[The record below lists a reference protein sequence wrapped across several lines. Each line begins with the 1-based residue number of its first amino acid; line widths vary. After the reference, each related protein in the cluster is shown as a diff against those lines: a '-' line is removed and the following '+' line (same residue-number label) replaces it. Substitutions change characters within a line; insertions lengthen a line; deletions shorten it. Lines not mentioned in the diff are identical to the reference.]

1 MSEGERWQRI
11 LLQGIFI
18 FLAVLLSVSAV
29 AWVLQK
35 VLVKQALALEAQTF
49 IEAYQADPSYPLP
62 RTRNLVGYLVDPAG
76 KGSRPEILRDLP
88 PGLHAAVPLPGHER
102 PLPVYVEDFSG
113 GRLYLVFSGYN
124 VDRLIGLFGLLPV
137 TLLLI
142 IVYATSWIAYKLSLR
157 AVSPVLRLAR
167 RLRDSSPTQRMPE
180 LPTRGLKGETRE
192 LVLAMDEYKRRLED
206 LVERERRFSSDVS
219 HELRTPITIID
230 GAAQFL
236 ETEASLS
243 EKGRGRAR
251 MIRRACK
258 DISELIDAFLILG
271 REPKRLGDSEAV
283 DVAEVAEAEL
293 GKLASLLDGKP
304 LEMKLEAAVP
314 LCLPVHRKVIEIILS
329 NLCRNAINYSE
340 QGVIRVWVDRDG
352 IRVEDNGC
360 GIDEALIPHI
370 FDRHV
375 RGRGV
380 QKAGEGIGLNIVKRL
395 CDLYGWEIRLANR
408 GGGGVV
414 VSIRMA
420 Y

>member
-1 MSEGERWQRI
+1 MSDGERWQRV
-11 LLQGIFI
+11 LLQGTFI

-35 VLVKQALALEAQTF
+35 VLVRQALALEAETF
-49 IEAYQADPSYPLP
+49 VEAYQVDPAYPLP
-62 RTRNLVGYLVDPAG
+62 RTRNLVGYLVDRHG
-76 KGSRPEILRDLP
+76 LGSRPEVLRDLP
-88 PGLHAAVPLPGHER
+88 PGFHARVPMPAHER
-102 PLPVYVEDFSG
+102 PLPVYIEDFGG
-113 GRLYLVFSGYN
+113 GRLYLVFTGYN
-124 VDRLIGLFGLLPV
+124 VDRLIGLFGLVPV

-157 AVSPVLRLAR
+157 AVSPVLRIAR
-167 RLRDSSPTQRMPE
+167 RLRDSSPAQPIPQ
-180 LPTRGLKGETRE
+180 LPTHGLKGETRE
-192 LVLAMDEYKRRLED
+192 LVLAMDEYKQRLEE

-236 ETEASLS
+236 EAESELS
-243 EKGRGRAR
+243 DKGRGRAR

-271 REPKRLGDSEAV
+271 REPKRLSETDAV
-283 DVAEVAEAEL
+283 DVADVAEAEL
-293 GKLASLLDGKP
+293 GKLAALLDGKS
-304 LEMKLEAAVP
+304 LEMKLEASAP
-314 LCLPVHRKVIEIILS
+314 LRLPVHRKVIEIILS

-340 QGVIRVWVDRDG
+340 QGVIRVKVDRDG
-352 IRVEDNGC
+352 IRVEDSGC

-395 CDLYGWEIRLANR
+395 CDLYGWEIRVANR
-408 GGGGVV
+408 EGAGVV
-414 VSIRMA
+414 VSIRMV
-420 Y
+420 

>member
-1 MSEGERWQRI
+1 MNEGERWQRV
-11 LLQGIFI
+11 LLQGAFI

-35 VLVKQALALEAQTF
+35 VLVRQALALEAQTF
-49 IEAYQADPSYPLP
+49 IESYEQDPGYPLP
-62 RTRNLVGYLVDPAG
+62 RTRNLVGYLVDRDG
-76 KGSRPEILRDLP
+76 RGSTPEILRTLP
-88 PGLHAAVPLPGHER
+88 PGLHGGVALPGHER
-102 PLPVYVEDFSG
+102 PLPVYVEDFDG

-124 VDRLIGLFGLLPV
+124 VDRLVGLFGLVPV

-142 IVYATSWIAYKLSLR
+142 IVYGTSWVAYRLSLR
-157 AVSPVLRLAR
+157 AVSPVLRIAR
-167 RLRDSSPTQRMPE
+167 RLRDSSPAQPIPE
-180 LPTRGLKGETRE
+180 LSTQGLKGETRE

-236 ETEASLS
+236 EAEPALG
-243 EKGRGRAR
+243 EKGSGRAR

-258 DISELIDAFLILG
+258 DVSELIDAFLILG
-271 REPKRLGDSEAV
+271 REPKRLEDAEAV
-283 DVAEVAEAEL
+283 DVAGVAEAEL
-293 GKLASLLDGKP
+293 GKLAALLDGKP
-304 LEMKLEAAVP
+304 LEMTLEAVAP
-314 LCLPVHRKVIEIILS
+314 LCVPVHRKVIEIILS
-329 NLCRNAINYSE
+329 NLCRNAINYSDE
-340 QGVIRVWVDRDG
+340 GVIHVRVDRDG
-352 IRVEDNGC
+352 IRVEDSGC

-395 CDLYGWEIRLANR
+395 CDLYGWQIRVANR
-408 GGGGVV
+408 DGGGVM
-414 VSIRMA
+414 VSIRMT
-420 Y
+420 